1 MRLYRVHGLAAAA
14 AATVVVVV
22 TVILVVAAQ
31 STHHPVHRDTSP
43 AVSPAELAQQWTD
56 LHDGPQPYPETQID
70 KDVLITMSDGV
81 VLKADVYRPAAAGG
95 AVETRPLPTIVTM
108 TPYSKMM
115 SSMIDSAMG
124 DPEVR
129 RWTMDLVR
137 RINLTGT
144 PISGFEDLLHA
155 LDGGTVA
162 TVLGL
167 DSQLVRAGYTVVSV
181 DVRGTGQSQGLWDT
195 LGEREQL
202 DTREVIEWSARQPWS
217 NGRVAMSGGSYA
229 GINQLRAAEN
239 APKPLQAI
247 FPVEPG
253 SDLMRDVV
261 APGGGVGVTFLP
273 LWLNQVNQNK
283 LMPDV
288 KAMLNGTFDWQWLSD
303 RMADPAT
310 NYDLLAQALLTP
322 SLRDMPPALA
332 DALDENSAFRQGIM
346 GHPEKITVPTF
357 VYGGWHDI
365 FANSAT
371 TLYNDI
377 PLPPGRKQLIV
388 GDTYHANPGAGTG
401 RPGAPPRLDVLQR
414 AWFDHWLKDID
425 NGITDYGPV
434 IVWEQGGDWVVLDR
448 FPQPGMT
455 HRRVY
460 LSGAA
465 SGTTGDSLHDGSLTV
480 RPGAPERL
488 TVSPGLTNFCSRDM
502 AQGSAGIGAA
512 LDLCAKD
519 SRIAERNALTFT
531 SEPIAERTILSGPI
545 NVHLNTVHDTADGY
559 WNVTVN
565 DVAPDGTSTVLSTG
579 QLTASLRAI
588 DESRS
593 TRSANGDL
601 TAPHNPL
608 TLDSVQ
614 KVVPGEPVTLDIAV
628 IPIQAVL
635 VPGHRLR
642 LDVFAGNSPKALAF
656 RPMLNNSE
664 LAPQHLE
671 LDPAAPSFVNLPT
684 DRPLFVSPAEPAQAA
699 PRSVPAPTSQ
709 PVPAPQPAQ
718 APTPPVAPAT
728 PATEPSAPS
737 APQPAQSAPQPGEP
751 TTPPARP
758 TPRQAEAP
766 APQAVPAAPA
776 PAAPPAPV
784 TPSAEVPVPA
794 PDPTARPAEIVPRA
808 APAVV
813 PHTTQPVVPHPDSAG
828 PGTPG
833 PAPARP

>member
-14 AATVVVVV
+14 ATVVVVL
-22 TVILVVAAQ
+22 TVILVVMAQ
-31 STHHPVHRDTSP
+31 SARHHVDRDTAP
-43 AVSPAELAQQWTD
+43 AVSAAELGEQWTA

-70 KDVLITMSDGV
+70 KDVLISMSDGV

-95 AVETRPLPTIVTM
+95 QAETRPLPTIVTM

-115 SSMIDSAMG
+115 SSLIDSAMG
-124 DPEVR
+124 NPEVR
-129 RWTMDLVR
+129 QWTMDLVR
-137 RINLTGT
+137 RINLSGT

-273 LWLNQVNQNK
+273 LWLNQVNQAK

-288 KAMLNGTFDWQWLSD
+288 QAMLNGTFDWQWLSD

-322 SLRDMPPALA
+322 SLRNMPPALA
-332 DALDENSAFRQGIM
+332 DALDEKSAFRQGIM

-401 RPGAPPRLDVLQR
+401 TTGAPPRLDVLQR

-434 IVWEQGGDWVVLDR
+434 IVWEQGGAWVVLDQ
-448 FPQPGMT
+448 FPQRGMT

-460 LSGAA
+460 LSSAP
-465 SGTTGDSLHDGSLTV
+465 SGTTSDSVHDGSLTEH
-480 RPGAPERL
+480 PGAADQL
-488 TVSPGLTNFCSRDM
+488 TVAPGLTNLCSRDA
-502 AQGSAGIGAA
+502 AQGSAGITGA
-512 LDLCAKD
+512 LDMCAKD
-519 SRIAERNALTFT
+519 SRIAERNGLTFT
-531 SEPIAERTILSGPI
+531 SDTIAERTVLSGPI
-545 NVHLNTVHDTADGY
+545 NVHLNTVHDAEDGY

-579 QLTASLRAI
+579 QLTASMRAI
-588 DESRS
+588 DEARS
-593 TRSANGDL
+593 TRSPNGDL

-614 KVVPGEPVTLDIAV
+614 QVVPGQPVALDIAV
-628 IPIQAVL
+628 IPIQAAL
-635 VPGHRLR
+635 EPGHRLR

-656 RPMLNNSE
+656 RPMLNNTE
-664 LAPQHLE
+664 LKPQHLA

-684 DRPLFVSPAEPAQAA
+684 DRPLFVSPDQPAQAA
-699 PRSVPAPTSQ
+699 PRSAVAPTSQQVPAPRPAQAPTPPTVPTTTPHQVPAPTSQ
-709 PVPAPQPAQ
+709 PAQ
-718 APTPPVAPAT
+718 AQVPPAY
-728 PATEPSAPS
+728 
-737 APQPAQSAPQPGEP
+737 P
-751 TTPPARP
+751 TTPPA
-758 TPRQAEAP
+758 P
-766 APQAVPAAPA
+766 APRAVPAAPPA
-776 PAAPPAPV
+776 QPPVAPRQAQVPEETTGPAAPEIPVPTTGPV
-784 TPSAEVPVPA
+784 T
-794 PDPTARPAEIVPRA
+794 TTGQPR
-808 APAVV
+808 V
-813 PHTTQPVVPHPDSAG
+813 AG
-828 PGTPG
+828 N
-833 PAPARP
+833 

>member
-22 TVILVVAAQ
+22 TVILVMAGQ
-31 STHHPVHRDTSP
+31 SARHPVYRDTSP

-56 LHDGPQPYPETQID
+56 LHDGPQPYPETRID

-322 SLRDMPPALA
+322 SLREMPPALA

-414 AWFDHWLKDID
+414 VWFDHWLKDID
-425 NGITDYGPV
+425 NGVTDYGPV

-465 SGTTGDSLHDGSLTV
+465 SGTTGDSLHDGSLTD

-512 LDLCAKD
+512 LDMCAKD

-531 SEPIAERTILSGPI
+531 SAPIAERTILSGPI

-614 KVVPGEPVTLDIAV
+614 KVVPGQPVTLDIAV

-656 RPMLNNSE
+656 RPMLNDSE

-684 DRPLFVSPAEPAQAA
+684 DRPLFVTPAEPAQAA
-699 PRSVPAPTSQ
+699 PRAVPAPAAQ
-709 PVPAPQPAQ
+709 PVPAPRPAQ
-718 APTPPVAPAT
+718 APTPPAAPANPPAEQPNPPAAQPDPSAGSPAPQPEQLNPLAEQPAQPAVPTAQPGVPGAQPAETHAPQGGPAT
-728 PATEPSAPS
+728 P
-737 APQPAQSAPQPGEP
+737 
-751 TTPPARP
+751 
-758 TPRQAEAP
+758 
-766 APQAVPAAPA
+766 PA
-776 PAAPPAPV
+776 PAAPSAEAPLPAP
-784 TPSAEVPVPA
+784 EPA
-794 PDPTARPAEIVPRA
+794 ARPAEA
-808 APAVV
+808 APPPVPAAV
-813 PHTTQPVVPHPDSAG
+813 P
-828 PGTPG
+828 
-833 PAPARP
+833 

>member
-14 AATVVVVV
+14 AATVVVIV

-31 STHHPVHRDTSP
+31 SARHPVHRDTAP
-43 AVSPAELAQQWTD
+43 AVSPAELAQQWTA
-56 LHDGPQPYPETQID
+56 LHDGPQPYPETEID

-115 SSMIDSAMG
+115 SSLIDSAMG
-124 DPEVR
+124 DPGVR
-129 RWTMDLVR
+129 QWTMDLVR

-273 LWLNQVNQNK
+273 LWLNQVNQAK

-322 SLRDMPPALA
+322 SLRNMPPALS

-377 PLPPGRKQLIV
+377 QLPPGRKQLIV
-388 GDTYHANPGAGTG
+388 GDTYHANPGSGTG
-401 RPGAPPRLDVLQR
+401 RPGSPPRLDVLQR

-425 NGITDYGPV
+425 NGIAGYGPV
-434 IVWEQGGDWVVLDR
+434 IVWEQGGNWVVMDQ

-460 LSGAA
+460 LSGAP
-465 SGTTGDSLHDGSLTV
+465 SGTTDDSVHDGSLTGQ
-480 RPGAPERL
+480 PGGSDRL
-488 TVSPGLTNFCSRDM
+488 TVAPGLTNLCSRDM
-502 AQGSAGIGAA
+502 AQGSAGIGAV
-512 LDLCAKD
+512 LDMCAKD

-531 SEPIAERTILSGPI
+531 TEPIAERTIISGPI
-545 NVHLNTVHDTADGY
+545 NVHLETVHDAADGY

-588 DESRS
+588 DEARS

-608 TLDSVQ
+608 TLDSVR
-614 KVVPGEPVTLDIAV
+614 KVVPGEPVALDIAV

-635 VPGHRLR
+635 APGHRLR

-656 RPMLNNSE
+656 RPMLNNTE

-671 LDPAAPSFVNLPT
+671 LDPAAPSFINLPT
-684 DRPLFVSPAEPAQAA
+684 DRPLFVSPGEPGRAA
-699 PRSVPAPTSQ
+699 PAPAGQPAPA
-709 PVPAPQPAQ
+709 PRPAHTPGT
-718 APTPPVAPAT
+718 PTV
-728 PATEPSAPS
+728 
-737 APQPAQSAPQPGEP
+737 P
-751 TTPPARP
+751 TTPPTAAAGAPPVVPDPQPATTRP
-758 TPRQAEAP
+758 VTTAPPPAAP
-766 APQAVPAAPA
+766 AASPGEVSPPREVPAPVETPVPAAPA
-776 PAAPPAPV
+776 APVEAPAAGPPAPAGV
-784 TPSAEVPVPA
+784 PAPASVPGELPANGAPAVPVP
-794 PDPTARPAEIVPRA
+794 
-808 APAVV
+808 
-813 PHTTQPVVPHPDSAG
+813 G
-828 PGTPG
+828 P
-833 PAPARP
+833 